1 MDIKSAF
8 ERLFP
13 MPNFPRVRKDD
24 PETSHQAAESIKPV
38 ANKHY
43 KIILECLEEHGALGK
58 DGIARHTNL
67 ESNQV
72 ARRLNEMLKIGLI
85 KLTGRTVKS
94 NSGREEREW
103 TV

>member
-8 ERLFP
+8 ESIFKLP
-13 MPNFPRVRKDD
+13 EFPRVRKDD
-24 PETSHQAAESIKPV
+24 PETSHQAAQAIKPV
-38 ANKHY
+38 VNKHY
-43 KIILECLEEHGALGK
+43 KIIHECLEEHGALGK

-67 ESNQV
+67 DSNQV

-85 KLTGRTVKS
+85 KLTGKTVKS